1 VLAQWQRLVA
11 FMKAMNLLHRV
22 MDAVLYWHT
31 VMAITMVSKLDTFCT
46 FVLFAVALAAAGAIR
61 SQ

>member
-1 VLAQWQRLVA
+1 
-11 FMKAMNLLHRV
+11 MG
-22 MDAVLYWHT
+22 AVLYWHT

>member
-1 VLAQWQRLVA
+1 MGV
-11 FMKAMNLLHRV
+11 
-22 MDAVLYWHT
+22 VLYWHT